1 MSSFHSHRFLFWV
14 VVLVLVV
21 LILIISDTHAIHRDI
36 GISPDDL
43 FIDIAQVQG
52 LSVRKPLL
60 DPGTFWFRCLILTL
74 GPDT

>member
-1 MSSFHSHRFLFWV
+1 M
-14 VVLVLVV
+14 V

-60 DPGTFWFRCLILTL
+60 DPGTWFRCLILTL